1 MDMPVSTL
9 LRARNPQALVD
20 GEQDALLRDLQS
32 MIDGLS
38 ELVALV
44 DCDGTIRTV
53 NQRWRREIERRRVR
67 DFDLG
72 GNYSSALT
80 NLIEA
85 GDHRL
90 KPVRDAFRDISQ
102 GVRRTFRCVYVG
114 SGILAGHDYRISISE
129 FIYARSKYVLVSA
142 EDLTEFNSLKRQRRR
157 MDTQVLRAQEEERR
171 RLAREL
177 HDSVSQML
185 VALDLNLLHLRGRV
199 GGEAKALIS
208 ECKQEVKEIQREVRS
223 FSYIA
228 HPPPLSNHDLGLSL
242 ERLTTGFAARTGLEI
257 DLQLSDVGEAS
268 SSIELAL
275 YRLAQE
281 ALSNIHRHASAAKA
295 TVRLVGTDRF
305 LHLLIADDGVGFDPE
320 YKSNRKPMGVGVV
333 GMNER
338 VRELG
343 GRFLLRRATKGTIL
357 RVTVPRRKADA

>member
-1 MDMPVSTL
+1 MDMPVST
-9 LRARNPQALVD
+9 RARNPQALE
-20 GEQDALLRDLQS
+20 GEERDAVLRDLQS
-32 MIDGLS
+32 MLDGLS

-44 DCDGTIRTV
+44 DCDGTIRTI
-53 NQRWRREIERRRVR
+53 NQRWRREIERRRVWG
-67 DFDLG
+67 FDLG

-90 KPVRDAFRDISQ
+90 KPVRAAFRDISQ
-102 GVRRTFRCVYVG
+102 GVRRTFRCVYLG
-114 SGILAGHDYRISISE
+114 SGVLAGHDYRISISE

-142 EDLTEFNSLKRQRRR
+142 EDLTEFNTLKRQRRR

-199 GGEAKALIS
+199 GAEAKALIS
-208 ECKQEVKEIQREVRS
+208 ECKQEVKEIQREA
-223 FSYIA
+223 IA
-228 HPPPLSNHDLGLSL
+228 HPPSLSNHDLGLSV
-242 ERLTTGFAARTGLEI
+242 ERLTTGFAARTALEI
-257 DLQLSDVGEAS
+257 DFQLSDVGEAS
-268 SSIELAL
+268 SSVEAAL
-275 YRLAQE
+275 YRLVQE
-281 ALSNIHRHASAAKA
+281 ALSNIHRHAFATKA
-295 TVRLVGTDRF
+295 TVRLVGTDRY
-305 LHLLIADDGVGFDPE
+305 LHLLIWDDGVGFDPAE
-320 YKSNRKPMGVGVV
+320 ESDHKPMGVGVV

-343 GRFLLRRATKGTIL
+343 GRFSIRRATKGTIL